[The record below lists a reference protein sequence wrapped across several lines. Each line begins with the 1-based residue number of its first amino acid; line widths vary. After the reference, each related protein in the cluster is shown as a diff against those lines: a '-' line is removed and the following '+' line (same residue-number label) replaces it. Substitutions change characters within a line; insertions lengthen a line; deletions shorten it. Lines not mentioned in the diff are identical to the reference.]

1 MFFKNNKTENTKNI
15 ENKIDNLIEIITKEH
30 QRRDKWEAHKE
41 SLLFETMDAKGKL
54 ETEKAKLLEDKIIL
68 KDTIN
73 IKEKLVEDL
82 TSQNTSYKK
91 TIKDL
96 SLEINSFVKY
106 KNENDNLKKQLKKL
120 EKEVEDYKEKGIS
133 VPKKVSGST
142 KPRKGQALKETVRTV
157 KN

>member
-1 MFFKNNKTENTKNI
+1 MFFKNNKIENIKNI
-15 ENKIDNLIEIITKEH
+15 ENKIDNLTKKIIKEH
-30 QRRDKWEAHKE
+30 QRRDKWEAQKE
-41 SLLFETMDAKGKL
+41 RLLFETMDAKGKL
-54 ETEKAKLLEDKIIL
+54 EKEIAKLLEDKIIL

-120 EKEVEDYKEKGIS
+120 EIEVKENIII
-133 VPKKVSGST
+133 
-142 KPRKGQALKETVRTV
+142 
-157 KN
+157 

>member
-142 KPRKGQALKETVRTV
+142 KPRKRSEERRVGKEC
-157 KN
+157 

>member
-1 MFFKNNKTENTKNI
+1 MFFKNNKIENIKNI
-15 ENKIDNLIEIITKEH
+15 ENKIDNLTKKIIKEH
-30 QRRDKWEAHKE
+30 QRRDKWEAQKE
-41 SLLFETMDAKGKL
+41 RLLFETMDAKGKL
-54 ETEKAKLLEDKIIL
+54 EKEIAKHLEDKIIL

-106 KNENDNLKKQLKKL
+106 KNENDSLKKQLKKL
-120 EKEVEDYKEKGIS
+120 EKEVEDYKEKGIA
-133 VPKKVSGST
+133 VPIKVKGST